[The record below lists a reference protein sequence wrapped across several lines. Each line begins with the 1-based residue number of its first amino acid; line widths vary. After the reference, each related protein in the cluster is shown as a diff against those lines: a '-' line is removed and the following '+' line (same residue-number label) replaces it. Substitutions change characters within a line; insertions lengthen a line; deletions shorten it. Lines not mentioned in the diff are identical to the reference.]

1 MSTWGILGCGTIANE
16 MAATFQKMG
25 HEIYGVANRTPE
37 KAEKFA
43 DKYGVKHVFKTYEEM
58 LADENIDII
67 YVATPHS
74 MHYENMKQA
83 VNAGKHILC
92 EKAITVNAAQLEEV
106 LELAEEKGVV
116 VREAMTISHMPLYKK
131 LKERIKEGA
140 IGNTKMVQ
148 VNFGS
153 NKGYDSTQRFFA
165 LEAAG
170 GALLDIGVYAT
181 AFART
186 FLSEMP
192 NTILTTV
199 EYLETG
205 ADEQSG
211 IIMKNTEPNPTGT
224 RVNPADPR
232 TGITLDTT
240 GGTVYFKLTETLK
253 GQEAE
258 NRLLQMNQSLEE
270 IKQGE
275 YEHTGTTL
283 VLFVYDVQAVNG
295 FAAYPLNG
303 LDIINSYTLY
313 DGTCSKNIKNIES
326 FYLSEGYEAMIPTN
340 LNLYTGASSKMYEA
354 LWIPNEMT
362 SFSNQIYTKNLTPY
376 WVRYQF

>member
-1 MSTWGILGCGTIANE
+1 MKKLLTRLFIAMLILTFTPTMNTQAKAKIKLNKTKISLQRGKTYTLKVKGTKKKVKWSSNKKTIATVTRKGKVT
-16 MAATFQKMG
+16 AQKPG
-25 HEIYGVANRTPE
+25 TAVITANIG
-37 KAEKFA
+37 KK
-43 DKYGVKHVFKTYEEM
+43 KYKCKVKVWKKT
-58 LADENIDII
+58 
-67 YVATPHS
+67 T
-74 MHYENMKQA
+74 
-83 VNAGKHILC
+83 
-92 EKAITVNAAQLEEV
+92 
-106 LELAEEKGVV
+106 
-116 VREAMTISHMPLYKK
+116 KK
-131 LKERIKEGA
+131 PT
-140 IGNTKMVQ
+140 NTNPK
-148 VNFGS
+148 
-153 NKGYDSTQRFFA
+153 
-165 LEAAG
+165 
-170 GALLDIGVYAT
+170 
-181 AFART
+181 
-186 FLSEMP
+186 
-192 NTILTTV
+192 
-199 EYLETG
+199 
-205 ADEQSG
+205 
-211 IIMKNTEPNPTGT
+211 PNPIGT

-340 LNLYTGASSKMYEA
+340 LNLYTGASSKMYEV

>member
-1 MSTWGILGCGTIANE
+1 MKGGN
-16 MAATFQKMG
+16 
-25 HEIYGVANRTPE
+25 
-37 KAEKFA
+37 
-43 DKYGVKHVFKTYEEM
+43 TYEKITHKAVHCN
-58 LADENIDII
+58 ADIDI
-67 YVATPHS
+67 YSNNEHS
-74 MHYENMKQA
+74 GKGKDQIEQNKDFFTKRENLHLESKRNKEKSKVVKQQENDRYCNKKRKSYSQKQGTA
-83 VNAGKHILC
+83 VITAKIGK
-92 EKAITVNAAQLEEV
+92 K
-106 LELAEEKGVV
+106 K
-116 VREAMTISHMPLYKK
+116 YKCK
-131 LKERIKEGA
+131 VKVWQKT
-140 IGNTKMVQ
+140 TK
-148 VNFGS
+148 
-153 NKGYDSTQRFFA
+153 KPTK
-165 LEAAG
+165 
-170 GALLDIGVYAT
+170 T
-181 AFART
+181 
-186 FLSEMP
+186 
-192 NTILTTV
+192 
-199 EYLETG
+199 
-205 ADEQSG
+205 
-211 IIMKNTEPNPTGT
+211 NTESNPIGT

-232 TGITLDTT
+232 IGITLDTT

-354 LWIPNEMT
+354 LWVPDEMT
-362 SFSNQIYTKNLTPY
+362 SFSNQLYTRKLTPY

>member
-1 MSTWGILGCGTIANE
+1 MIPILGSAGLTLVPIGFDSVLVFVGFFVVFCH
-16 MAATFQKMG
+16 TFTL
-25 HEIYGVANRTPE
+25 HLYFFFPI
-37 KAEKFA
+37 
-43 DKYGVKHVFKTYEEM
+43 
-58 LADENIDII
+58 LAVI
-67 YVATPHS
+67 T
-74 MHYENMKQA
+74 A
-83 VNAGKHILC
+83 VPC
-92 EKAITVNAAQLEEV
+92 F
-106 LELAEEKGVV
+106 LAV
-116 VREAMTISHMPLYKK
+116 
-131 LKERIKEGA
+131 
-140 IGNTKMVQ
+140 
-148 VNFGS
+148 
-153 NKGYDSTQRFFA
+153 
-165 LEAAG
+165 
-170 GALLDIGVYAT
+170 
-181 AFART
+181 T
-186 FLSEMP
+186 FPFL
-192 NTILTTV
+192 V
-199 EYLETG
+199 
-205 ADEQSG
+205 
-211 IIMKNTEPNPTGT
+211 
-224 RVNPADPR
+224 
-232 TGITLDTT
+232 T

-354 LWIPNEMT
+354 LWVPDEMT
-362 SFSNQIYTKNLTPY
+362 SFSNQLYTRKLTPY

>member
-1 MSTWGILGCGTIANE
+1 MKKLLTRLFIAMLILTFTPTMNTQAKAKIKLNKTKISLQRGKTYTLKVKGTKKKVKWSSNKKTIATVTRKGKVT
-16 MAATFQKMG
+16 AKKQGTAVITAKIGKKKYKCKVKVWQK
-25 HEIYGVANRTPE
+25 TTKKPT
-37 KAEKFA
+37 
-43 DKYGVKHVFKTYEEM
+43 KT
-58 LADENIDII
+58 
-67 YVATPHS
+67 
-74 MHYENMKQA
+74 
-83 VNAGKHILC
+83 
-92 EKAITVNAAQLEEV
+92 
-106 LELAEEKGVV
+106 
-116 VREAMTISHMPLYKK
+116 
-131 LKERIKEGA
+131 
-140 IGNTKMVQ
+140 
-148 VNFGS
+148 
-153 NKGYDSTQRFFA
+153 
-165 LEAAG
+165 
-170 GALLDIGVYAT
+170 
-181 AFART
+181 
-186 FLSEMP
+186 
-192 NTILTTV
+192 
-199 EYLETG
+199 
-205 ADEQSG
+205 
-211 IIMKNTEPNPTGT
+211 NTEPNPIGT

-275 YEHTGTTL
+275 YEYTGTTL

-295 FAAYPLNG
+295 FAAYPLYG

-313 DGTCSKNIKNIES
+313 DRTCSKNIKNIES

-354 LWIPNEMT
+354 LWVPDEMT

>member
-1 MSTWGILGCGTIANE
+1 MKIKTKFTKKVKWSSNKKTIATVTRKGKVT
-16 MAATFQKMG
+16 AKKQGTAVITAKIGKKKYKCKVKVWQK
-25 HEIYGVANRTPE
+25 T
-37 KAEKFA
+37 
-43 DKYGVKHVFKTYEEM
+43 T
-58 LADENIDII
+58 
-67 YVATPHS
+67 
-74 MHYENMKQA
+74 
-83 VNAGKHILC
+83 
-92 EKAITVNAAQLEEV
+92 
-106 LELAEEKGVV
+106 
-116 VREAMTISHMPLYKK
+116 KK
-131 LKERIKEGA
+131 PTNT
-140 IGNTKMVQ
+140 NTK
-148 VNFGS
+148 
-153 NKGYDSTQRFFA
+153 
-165 LEAAG
+165 
-170 GALLDIGVYAT
+170 
-181 AFART
+181 
-186 FLSEMP
+186 
-192 NTILTTV
+192 
-199 EYLETG
+199 
-205 ADEQSG
+205 
-211 IIMKNTEPNPTGT
+211 PNPIGT

-303 LDIINSYTLY
+303 LDIINSYALY

-354 LWIPNEMT
+354 LWVPDEMT
-362 SFSNQIYTKNLTPY
+362 SFSNQIYTRNLTPY
-376 WVRYQF
+376 WVKYQF

>member
-1 MSTWGILGCGTIANE
+1 MW
-16 MAATFQKMG
+16 K
-25 HEIYGVANRTPE
+25 
-37 KAEKFA
+37 
-43 DKYGVKHVFKTYEEM
+43 KT
-58 LADENIDII
+58 
-67 YVATPHS
+67 T
-74 MHYENMKQA
+74 
-83 VNAGKHILC
+83 
-92 EKAITVNAAQLEEV
+92 
-106 LELAEEKGVV
+106 
-116 VREAMTISHMPLYKK
+116 KK
-131 LKERIKEGA
+131 PT
-140 IGNTKMVQ
+140 NTNPK
-148 VNFGS
+148 
-153 NKGYDSTQRFFA
+153 
-165 LEAAG
+165 
-170 GALLDIGVYAT
+170 
-181 AFART
+181 
-186 FLSEMP
+186 
-192 NTILTTV
+192 
-199 EYLETG
+199 
-205 ADEQSG
+205 
-211 IIMKNTEPNPTGT
+211 PNPIGT

-313 DGTCSKNIKNIES
+313 DRTCSKNIKNIES

>member
-1 MSTWGILGCGTIANE
+1 GKVTAQKPGTAVITA
-16 MAATFQKMG
+16 KIG
-25 HEIYGVANRTPE
+25 
-37 KAEKFA
+37 KK
-43 DKYGVKHVFKTYEEM
+43 KYKCKVKVWKKT
-58 LADENIDII
+58 
-67 YVATPHS
+67 T
-74 MHYENMKQA
+74 
-83 VNAGKHILC
+83 
-92 EKAITVNAAQLEEV
+92 
-106 LELAEEKGVV
+106 
-116 VREAMTISHMPLYKK
+116 KK
-131 LKERIKEGA
+131 PT
-140 IGNTKMVQ
+140 NTNPK
-148 VNFGS
+148 
-153 NKGYDSTQRFFA
+153 
-165 LEAAG
+165 
-170 GALLDIGVYAT
+170 
-181 AFART
+181 
-186 FLSEMP
+186 
-192 NTILTTV
+192 
-199 EYLETG
+199 
-205 ADEQSG
+205 
-211 IIMKNTEPNPTGT
+211 PNPIGT

-232 TGITLDTT
+232 TGITLDTA

-354 LWIPNEMT
+354 LWVPDEMT
-362 SFSNQIYTKNLTPY
+362 SFSNQLYTRKLTPY
-376 WVRYQF
+376 WVKYQF

>member
-1 MSTWGILGCGTIANE
+1 MKGGN
-16 MAATFQKMG
+16 
-25 HEIYGVANRTPE
+25 
-37 KAEKFA
+37 
-43 DKYGVKHVFKTYEEM
+43 TYEKITHKAVHCN
-58 LADENIDII
+58 ADIDI
-67 YVATPHS
+67 YSNNEHS
-74 MHYENMKQA
+74 GKGKDQIEQNKDFFTKRENLHLESKRNKEKSKVVKQQENDRYCNKKRKSYSQKQGTA
-83 VNAGKHILC
+83 VITAKIGK
-92 EKAITVNAAQLEEV
+92 K
-106 LELAEEKGVV
+106 K
-116 VREAMTISHMPLYKK
+116 YKCK
-131 LKERIKEGA
+131 VKVWQKT
-140 IGNTKMVQ
+140 TK
-148 VNFGS
+148 
-153 NKGYDSTQRFFA
+153 KPTK
-165 LEAAG
+165 
-170 GALLDIGVYAT
+170 T
-181 AFART
+181 
-186 FLSEMP
+186 
-192 NTILTTV
+192 
-199 EYLETG
+199 
-205 ADEQSG
+205 
-211 IIMKNTEPNPTGT
+211 NTESNPIGT

-232 TGITLDTT
+232 IGITLDTT

-354 LWIPNEMT
+354 LWVPDEMT
-362 SFSNQIYTKNLTPY
+362 SFSNQLYTRKTYTILG
-376 WVRYQF
+376 

>member
-1 MSTWGILGCGTIANE
+1 MITAKIG
-16 MAATFQKMG
+16 K
-25 HEIYGVANRTPE
+25 
-37 KAEKFA
+37 K
-43 DKYGVKHVFKTYEEM
+43 KYKCKVKVWKKT
-58 LADENIDII
+58 
-67 YVATPHS
+67 T
-74 MHYENMKQA
+74 
-83 VNAGKHILC
+83 
-92 EKAITVNAAQLEEV
+92 
-106 LELAEEKGVV
+106 
-116 VREAMTISHMPLYKK
+116 KK
-131 LKERIKEGA
+131 PT
-140 IGNTKMVQ
+140 NT
-148 VNFGS
+148 
-153 NKGYDSTQRFFA
+153 
-165 LEAAG
+165 
-170 GALLDIGVYAT
+170 
-181 AFART
+181 
-186 FLSEMP
+186 
-192 NTILTTV
+192 
-199 EYLETG
+199 
-205 ADEQSG
+205 
-211 IIMKNTEPNPTGT
+211 NTEPNPIGT

-258 NRLLQMNQSLEE
+258 KRLLQMNQSLEE

>member
-1 MSTWGILGCGTIANE
+1 MKKLLTRLFIAMLILTFTPTMNTQAKAKIKLNKTKISLQRGKTYTLKVKGTKKKVKWSSNKKTIATVTRKGKVT
-16 MAATFQKMG
+16 AKKQGTAVITAKIGKKKYKCKVKVWQK
-25 HEIYGVANRTPE
+25 TTKKPT
-37 KAEKFA
+37 
-43 DKYGVKHVFKTYEEM
+43 KT
-58 LADENIDII
+58 
-67 YVATPHS
+67 
-74 MHYENMKQA
+74 
-83 VNAGKHILC
+83 
-92 EKAITVNAAQLEEV
+92 
-106 LELAEEKGVV
+106 
-116 VREAMTISHMPLYKK
+116 
-131 LKERIKEGA
+131 
-140 IGNTKMVQ
+140 
-148 VNFGS
+148 
-153 NKGYDSTQRFFA
+153 
-165 LEAAG
+165 
-170 GALLDIGVYAT
+170 
-181 AFART
+181 
-186 FLSEMP
+186 
-192 NTILTTV
+192 
-199 EYLETG
+199 
-205 ADEQSG
+205 
-211 IIMKNTEPNPTGT
+211 NTESNPIGT

-232 TGITLDTT
+232 IGITLDTT

-283 VLFVYDVQAVNG
+283 V
-295 FAAYPLNG
+295 
-303 LDIINSYTLY
+303 LY

>member
-1 MSTWGILGCGTIANE
+1 MKKLLTRLFIAMLILTFTPTMNTQAKAKIKLNKTKISLQRGKTYTLKVKGTKKKVKWSSNKKTIATVTRKGKVT
-16 MAATFQKMG
+16 AQKPG
-25 HEIYGVANRTPE
+25 TAVITAKIG
-37 KAEKFA
+37 KK
-43 DKYGVKHVFKTYEEM
+43 KYKCKVKVWQKT
-58 LADENIDII
+58 
-67 YVATPHS
+67 T
-74 MHYENMKQA
+74 
-83 VNAGKHILC
+83 
-92 EKAITVNAAQLEEV
+92 
-106 LELAEEKGVV
+106 
-116 VREAMTISHMPLYKK
+116 KK
-131 LKERIKEGA
+131 P
-140 IGNTKMVQ
+140 TK
-148 VNFGS
+148 
-153 NKGYDSTQRFFA
+153 T
-165 LEAAG
+165 
-170 GALLDIGVYAT
+170 
-181 AFART
+181 
-186 FLSEMP
+186 
-192 NTILTTV
+192 
-199 EYLETG
+199 
-205 ADEQSG
+205 
-211 IIMKNTEPNPTGT
+211 NTEPNPIGT

-354 LWIPNEMT
+354 RWIPNEMT

>member
-1 MSTWGILGCGTIANE
+1 MKKLLTRLFIAMLILTFTPTMNTQAKAKIKLNKTKISLQRGKTYTLKVKGTKKKVKWSSNKKTIATVTRKGKVT
-16 MAATFQKMG
+16 AQKPG
-25 HEIYGVANRTPE
+25 TAVITAKIG
-37 KAEKFA
+37 KK
-43 DKYGVKHVFKTYEEM
+43 KYKCKVKVWQKT
-58 LADENIDII
+58 
-67 YVATPHS
+67 T
-74 MHYENMKQA
+74 
-83 VNAGKHILC
+83 
-92 EKAITVNAAQLEEV
+92 
-106 LELAEEKGVV
+106 
-116 VREAMTISHMPLYKK
+116 KK
-131 LKERIKEGA
+131 P
-140 IGNTKMVQ
+140 TK
-148 VNFGS
+148 
-153 NKGYDSTQRFFA
+153 T
-165 LEAAG
+165 
-170 GALLDIGVYAT
+170 
-181 AFART
+181 
-186 FLSEMP
+186 
-192 NTILTTV
+192 
-199 EYLETG
+199 
-205 ADEQSG
+205 
-211 IIMKNTEPNPTGT
+211 NTEPNPIGT

-232 TGITLDTT
+232 IGITLDTT

-362 SFSNQIYTKNLTPY
+362 SFSNQIYTRKSYTILGEISVLKESCIIHIQTICY
-376 WVRYQF
+376 SQKLYQTKRNTYFTKS